1 MAFEMA
7 WFDFI
12 KSKCSPTEGYPRQPW
27 ILFFMFR
34 CYEIC
39 IPVSVFQ
46 IPAVIGF
53 QFFEGFRS
61 RDFLYSKRI
70 SLRWPLLCVFCL
82 QTSYIDKDF
91 QKQLVNGQNHVTIS
105 RLAETVSAVTQAA
118 PVSELTFESCFLK
131 CEWNVALAS
140 HVLCHRSTGRGE
152 VWTYVKR
159 FTTEVL
165 FLTQSQL
172 PFRLLKLVV
181 REFTDRLTVIFWG
194 VSKRDLL
201 SLIIFSINSL
211 TNNA

>member
-7 WFDFI
+7 WFDFF

-34 CYEIC
+34 CYEIR

-61 RDFLYSKRI
+61 TDFCTVSEFRYDD
-70 SLRWPLLCVFCL
+70 LCVFCL

-131 CEWNVALAS
+131 CE
-140 HVLCHRSTGRGE
+140 
-152 VWTYVKR
+152 
-159 FTTEVL
+159 
-165 FLTQSQL
+165 
-172 PFRLLKLVV
+172 
-181 REFTDRLTVIFWG
+181 
-194 VSKRDLL
+194 
-201 SLIIFSINSL
+201 
-211 TNNA
+211 

>member
-1 MAFEMA
+1 MVRLLQVEMFA
-7 WFDFI
+7 YGRLS
-12 KSKCSPTEGYPRQPW
+12 KSTLDSVLHVSMLWNPHSC
-27 ILFFMFR
+27 R
-34 CYEIC
+34 CISNSSSDR
-39 IPVSVFQ
+39 IS
-46 IPAVIGF
+46 I
-53 QFFEGFRS
+53 FEGFRS
-61 RDFLYSKRI
+61 TDFLYSKRI
-70 SLRWPLLCVFCL
+70 SLRWPLLRVFCL

-152 VWTYVKR
+152 GWTYVKR

-172 PFRLLKLVV
+172 PFRLLKLVL
-181 REFTDRLTVIFWG
+181 REFTVHLTVIFWR
-194 VSKRDLL
+194 VSKRNLP
-201 SLIIFSINSL
+201 SLIIFFL
-211 TNNA
+211 